1 MRTGLFYN
9 LADADNEIFQQVRC
23 SSNIALLIRTLAWAA
38 QHNIPFVQALLTLRE
53 NGVPQLWRGWNNAL
67 GALIRRQ
74 LKGRAL
80 APSLR
85 ACMSDFLPEY
95 LLQAVDRS
103 ERDGTLAQTLPQLA
117 ERLDALTQNR
127 NSFAKALYLP
137 LLEMICIAFLIGGL
151 GILILPR
158 LISVFEELLG
168 GVSPGANWKILQFI
182 ANNSLGYLFLLIL
195 FLLLIKLTPA
205 RLGRHIAAAWGEIM
219 YYIPFLRKQA
229 REAAVLELC
238 SAMGSYLACGE
249 TMESAAK
256 FAMNSSRQ
264 WWMRRK
270 LKGFI
275 NQINH
280 GENWLDAWNKMGFNL
295 PLCELMLRNAALRDE
310 VPAGFDAA
318 AIWLQQQSFRNILLD
333 IFMMRYF
340 MLAVNVAL
348 VLTIC
353 VSVFSMLIKI
363 ITAMAY

>member
-38 QHNIPFVQALLTLRE
+38 QHDIPFVQALLTLRE
-53 NGVPQLWRGWNNAL
+53 QGAEPVRRGWNKAL
-67 GALIRRQ
+67 ATLIRHQ
-74 LKGRAL
+74 QKGRAL

-85 ACMSDFLPEY
+85 ASMSNFLPEY

-117 ERLDALTQNR
+117 ERLDAMAQNK
-127 NSFAKALYLP
+127 NSFSQALYLP
-137 LLEMICIAFLIGGL
+137 VLEMICIALLVVGL

-158 LISVFEELLG
+158 LISVFEELFE
-168 GVSPGANWKILQFI
+168 GAAPNTSWTILQFI
-182 ANNSLGYLFLLIL
+182 TNNSPGYLFLLIL

-205 RLGRHIAAAWGEIM
+205 RLGRYIASAWEEIM

-229 REAAVLELC
+229 REAAMLELC

-249 TMESAAK
+249 TMECAAK

-270 LKGFI
+270 LQCFI

-280 GENWLDAWNKMGFNL
+280 GENWLDAWNKMGFNQ
-295 PLCELMLRNAALRDE
+295 PLCELMLHNAALRDE
-310 VPAGFDAA
+310 VPTGFDAA
-318 AIWLQQQSFRNILLD
+318 ALWFQQQSSKNILLN

-348 VLTIC
+348 VLAVC
-353 VSVFSMLIKI
+353 VSIFSILTRI
-363 ITAMAY
+363 ITALAR